1 MFLATVDVFVTLP
14 ILEKRC
20 GREKCTTQMEPTP
33 PVEPGPS
40 QDSSFLDSK
49 LKAMINSP
57 LADAVILLS
66 LKHATHYNIGRYL
79 GIT

>member
-1 MFLATVDVFVTLP
+1 
-14 ILEKRC
+14 
-20 GREKCTTQMEPTP
+20 MEPTP

-66 LKHATHYNIGRYL
+66 LKHATHYNIGRWILIKLLSQILKYIIVLDECRYL